1 MTIGGMPYVEL
12 ASLSSTDPSAM
23 GPCRFGAL
31 TPARIPPE
39 GGPEGPPLLALSS
52 TAICDLQ
59 SLDCAPGEQAG
70 VFKLNSLPIPKVLE
84 ISQFNCTL

>member
-70 VFKLNSLPIPKVLE
+70 VFQTQQSSNPESTRSIAV
-84 ISQFNCTL
+84 Q